1 MAIYKGLQIK
11 NLILLSEIL
20 FIPKQKKKG
29 GGRFSS
35 SDESLT
41 LLVGRPPCNSP
52 PCGSWERSPEINQK

>member
-20 FIPKQKKKG
+20 FIPKQKKK